1 MAVDPKIIVFDESVS
16 ALDVSIQADVLN
28 LLNKIKK
35 ENKLTYIFISHD
47 LSVIRFMSDR
57 VLVLKSGE
65 IVEIGPS
72 EEIFNQPKS
81 DYTNELFSLVLD
93 S

>member
-1 MAVDPKIIVFDESVS
+1 
-16 ALDVSIQADVLN
+16 
-28 LLNKIKK
+28 
-35 ENKLTYIFISHD
+35 
-47 LSVIRFMSDR
+47 MSDR

-72 EEIFNQPKS
+72 EEIFTQPKS